1 MEFLMIKHNKLE
13 EHNLKIN
20 NLLQELDYYQNIVF
34 AQNFIIFIASHAC
47 SWNNL
52 KEKTNSPIQIHYYSQ
67 LLEEKSFKNIQQ
79 YLSRDYINNYLT
91 ENNYHI
97 SFKINHKFYNQE
109 EQTNN
114 YKIEFYFHN
123 EDKLE
128 KSNIV
133 SFCCQPNQLL
143 NDFLFSNL
151 TFKEENNKKFYEF
164 NYTNI
169 ETLFSNILDNKNI
182 KSQYF
187 FELFQEEYPTV
198 KKSQANIFKI

>member
-1 MEFLMIKHNKLE
+1 MIKHNKLE
-13 EHNLKIN
+13 EHNLKIT

-67 LLEEKSFKNIQQ
+67 LLEENSFKNIQN
-79 YLSRDYINNYLT
+79 YLSKDYINNYLSDT
-91 ENNYHI
+91 NH
-97 SFKINHKFYNQE
+97 SVFFKINHKFYNQE

-114 YKIEFYFHN
+114 YKIEFYFYE
-123 EDKLE
+123 EDKIE

-133 SFCCQPNQLL
+133 SFCCLPNQLL
-143 NDFLFSNL
+143 NDSLFNNL
-151 TFKEENNKKFYEF
+151 VFKEENNKKLYEF
-164 NYTNI
+164 NYQNI

-187 FELFQEEYPTV
+187 FELFQEEYPTIH
-198 KKSQANIFKI
+198 KSQSTSFKI